1 MEGQGGAGTERELK
15 DPGNT
20 VEDLNVGDSVSSSA
34 IERHR
39 GSPLDL

>member
-1 MEGQGGAGTERELK
+1 MEAPKGRGVDGELK
-15 DPGNT
+15 DRGDT
-20 VEDLNVGDSVSSSA
+20 VDDLNVGDSVSSSA